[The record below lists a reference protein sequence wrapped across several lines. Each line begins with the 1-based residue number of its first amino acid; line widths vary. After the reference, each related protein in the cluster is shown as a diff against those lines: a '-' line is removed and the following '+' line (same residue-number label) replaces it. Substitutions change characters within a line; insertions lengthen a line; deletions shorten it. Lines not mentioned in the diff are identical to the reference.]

1 MTQKRWFIFATV
13 VVTGLALAAWP
24 VYAHCGKCVGSAK
37 QMVKMMDAGKLN
49 LAKAIEVAEK
59 HCKGKAVAAYCEL
72 EGESLEFEVFC
83 LVEDKI
89 KEVEI
94 DGKTGKV
101 TEVEEHK
108 GLPEVHREGEHG
120 VKAVFHSVDEHGRV
134 NFGESESVTLGGI
147 RMRSPKETGEPTL
160 LGVINKIVKYSG
172 RKITVQID
180 GKTQTAVV
188 YYSQRVYHMD
198 KFGINDFI
206 GWRKYANV
214 TINELLNCI

>member
-101 TEVEEHK
+101 TEVKEHK
-108 GLPEVHREGEHG
+108 SLPEVHEEGEHG
-120 VKAVFHSVDEHGRV
+120 DKHGHGEQKAEGRPHGE
-134 NFGESESVTLGGI
+134 F
-147 RMRSPKETGEPTL
+147 
-160 LGVINKIVKYSG
+160 SG
-172 RKITVQID
+172 TVQAGCGSCLFGMEEVKGCKLAVKID
-180 GKTQTAVV
+180 GKAYLVTGADVDAHKAGLCGSAKPAKV
-188 YYSQRVYHMD
+188 EGKIEGD
-198 KFGINDFI
+198 KFVATSF
-206 GWRKYANV
+206 K
-214 TINELLNCI
+214 LNP